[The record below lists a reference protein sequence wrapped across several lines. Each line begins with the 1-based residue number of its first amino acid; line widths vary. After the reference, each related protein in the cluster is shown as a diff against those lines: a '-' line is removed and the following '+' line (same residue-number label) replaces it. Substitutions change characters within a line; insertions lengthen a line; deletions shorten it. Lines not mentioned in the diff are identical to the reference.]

1 MARATAVEEQ
11 PLRELLQIGEKGPEA
26 SSLFWDGR
34 SHIPRGN
41 RKVPKKIER
50 SRQTR
55 QKLIAVAAAPIT
67 KFREATVL

>member
-1 MARATAVEEQ
+1 MLGLSMARATAVEEQ

-41 RKVPKKIER
+41 RKVPRKNRAVSPNAPKAYRGSGRTHHKI
-50 SRQTR
+50 
-55 QKLIAVAAAPIT
+55 P
-67 KFREATVL
+67 